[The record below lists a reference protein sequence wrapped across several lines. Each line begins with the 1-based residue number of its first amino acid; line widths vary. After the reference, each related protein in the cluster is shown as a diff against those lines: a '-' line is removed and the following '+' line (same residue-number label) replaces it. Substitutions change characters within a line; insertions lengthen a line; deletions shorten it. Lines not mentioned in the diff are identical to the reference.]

1 MSDTPIEK
9 YLPIFA
15 STGVNV
21 SFLVPT
27 PTGYEKSIMDATAP
41 VRQLLLNSGIHN
53 YEEQGQGQENK
64 VMIKSFFVGGQG
76 VTETFASLY
85 RPVTKKNDP
94 ALADRVIEALF
105 KAYFT
110 DNKELADKE
119 LLQRIGEECGLDA
132 IEVKDVLD
140 TDKYRDEVLL
150 DEREASR
157 NGVHAVPF
165 FVVGKF
171 GISGAQ
177 STEGMK
183 ATIMKAM
190 EEAEP
195 VMEQGMSCG
204 PPIIVRDAEYLDD
217 GDVVSLNDDPDFA
230 FKVLYVPGHTTDSVL
245 FYSEADHVAF
255 VGDTIFKGSIGNYQ
269 YPGGNADDLQRSII
283 RQIFTLP
290 DKTVL
295 CSGHSEQTT
304 VGAEKR
310 RYRY

>member
-1 MSDTPIEK
+1 MKITYWSDYACPYCYIGEARLKKAIAEIPELKDVEIEMKAFQLDPTAGEHATGDTQTRFAHK
-9 YLPIFA
+9 YGISMDEAGQTIEHISQMGIAEGLDFRYA
-15 STGVNV
+15 TTLFTN
-21 SFLVPT
+21 T
-27 PTGYEKSIMDATAP
+27 MDAH
-41 VRQLLLNSGIHN
+41 RL
-53 YEEQGQGQENK
+53 
-64 VMIKSFFVGGQG
+64 
-76 VTETFASLY
+76 
-85 RPVTKKNDP
+85 TKLAQSKNDP

-165 FVVGKF
+165 FVVGKY

-183 ATIMKAM
+183 ATIMKSM

-204 PPIIVRDAEYLDD
+204 PD
-217 GDVVSLNDDPDFA
+217 GC
-230 FKVLYVPGHTTDSVL
+230 
-245 FYSEADHVAF
+245 
-255 VGDTIFKGSIGNYQ
+255 
-269 YPGGNADDLQRSII
+269 RI
-283 RQIFTLP
+283 R
-290 DKTVL
+290 
-295 CSGHSEQTT
+295 
-304 VGAEKR
+304 
-310 RYRY
+310 

>member
-1 MSDTPIEK
+1 MKITYWSDYACPYCYIGEARLKKAIAEIPELKDVEIEMKAFQLDPTAGEHATGDTQTRFAHK
-9 YLPIFA
+9 YGISMDEAGQTIEHISQMGIAEGLDFRYA
-15 STGVNV
+15 TTLFTN
-21 SFLVPT
+21 T
-27 PTGYEKSIMDATAP
+27 MDAH
-41 VRQLLLNSGIHN
+41 RL
-53 YEEQGQGQENK
+53 
-64 VMIKSFFVGGQG
+64 
-76 VTETFASLY
+76 
-85 RPVTKKNDP
+85 TKLAQSKNEP

-165 FVVGKF
+165 FVVGKY

-183 ATIMKAM
+183 ATIMKSM

-204 PPIIVRDAEYLDD
+204 PD
-217 GDVVSLNDDPDFA
+217 GC
-230 FKVLYVPGHTTDSVL
+230 
-245 FYSEADHVAF
+245 
-255 VGDTIFKGSIGNYQ
+255 
-269 YPGGNADDLQRSII
+269 RI
-283 RQIFTLP
+283 R
-290 DKTVL
+290 
-295 CSGHSEQTT
+295 
-304 VGAEKR
+304 
-310 RYRY
+310 